1 MSREQEAGELY
12 SQARGAVMEGGVRIS
27 MIVNHIIT
35 MIRGWEKYPE
45 GHLWR
50 DREVPPE
57 GKAVHLDRF
66 EDYLLKPAR
75 EGLGFSSLLEV
86 HKIIEAHNRKAAA
99 DTALALL
106 RQEIPDYDAKVNAAK
121 VERVEPAKL
130 HGGERQGSGRKA
142 EQDNQVDNINL
153 IDSKTKGGT
162 SADYLAAR
170 IKRDHP
176 QIAAGIAA
184 GEYPSIRAAAIAAG
198 IVKVPSALEAA
209 KRAALRLTDA
219 DRTELLTWLAAS
231 SEARS

>member
-121 VERVEPAKL
+121 VERVEPASKV
-130 HGGERQGSGRKA
+130 GAPKE
-142 EQDNQVDNINL
+142 NQSAKKEKKNNVDNVNIVS
-153 IDSKTKGGT
+153 SKTKGGNQ
-162 SADYLAAR
+162 ADYLAAR

-176 QIAAGIAA
+176 AIAAGIAA

-198 IVKVPSALEAA
+198 IVNVPTALEAA
-209 KRAALRLTDA
+209 KRAALRLNDA
-219 DRTELLTWLAAS
+219 DRAELLRWLGS
-231 SEARS
+231 L

>member
-1 MSREQEAGELY
+1 MRTREQEAGELY

-121 VERVEPAKL
+121 VERVEPASKVGAPKGNQSAKKEKKNKDSL
-130 HGGERQGSGRKA
+130 STFDLPKPKQERG
-142 EQDNQVDNINL
+142 
-153 IDSKTKGGT
+153 
-162 SADYLAAR
+162 ADYLASR

-198 IVKVPSALEAA
+198 IVKVPTALETLQ
-209 KRAALRLTDA
+209 RA
-219 DRTELLTWLAAS
+219 WKKAS
-231 SEARS
+231 SEEQRQFLEWISNT

>member
-1 MSREQEAGELY
+1 MRTREQEAGELY

-130 HGGERQGSGRKA
+130 YGGERG
-142 EQDNQVDNINL
+142 NQHTKKESVTKICQADNISL
-153 IDSKTKGGT
+153 TPKRDTSYGT

-176 QIAAGIAA
+176 AIAAGIAA

-198 IVKVPSALEAA
+198 IVKVPSALETLQ
-209 KRAALRLTDA
+209 RA
-219 DRTELLTWLAAS
+219 WKKAS
-231 SEARS
+231 SEEQRQFLEWISNT

>member
-1 MSREQEAGELY
+1 MRTREQEAGELY

-142 EQDNQVDNINL
+142 EQDNQVDNVNL
-153 IDSKTKGGT
+153 IDSKTKGGNQ
-162 SADYLAAR
+162 ADYLAAR

-184 GEYPSIRAAAIAAG
+184 GEYQSIRAAAIAAG
-198 IVKVPSALEAA
+198 IVRVPSALETLQ
-209 KRAALRLTDA
+209 RA
-219 DRTELLTWLAAS
+219 WKKAS
-231 SEARS
+231 SEEQRQFLEWISNT